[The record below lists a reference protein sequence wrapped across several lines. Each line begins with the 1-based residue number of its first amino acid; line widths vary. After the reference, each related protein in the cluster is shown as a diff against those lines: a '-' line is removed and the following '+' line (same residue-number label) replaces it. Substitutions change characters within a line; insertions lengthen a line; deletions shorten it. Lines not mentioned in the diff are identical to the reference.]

1 VLEGKRLR
9 EIFRLMTK
17 CTPINGISISIFSL
31 LYVMVRGMKIPFES
45 SFLGRPCI
53 WFRCI
58 FYFNFLIDIENSFKL
73 VKTPI
78 IAREHLNAA
87 GHCL

>member
-1 VLEGKRLR
+1 
-9 EIFRLMTK
+9 MTK

-31 LYVMVRGMKIPFES
+31 LYAMVQGMKIPFES
-45 SFLGRPCI
+45 SFLGRPCM
-53 WFRCI
+53 WFQCI
-58 FYFNFLIDIENSFKL
+58 FYFNFLVNIKDSFKL
-73 VKTPI
+73 VKTAI